1 MAISGA
7 ELIARALKQE
17 GVKKIF
23 AYPGGAAMD
32 LFDALYETEDYDI
45 ILPRHEQGLAH
56 AADGYARATGD
67 VGVCLTTS
75 GPGATNLVTG
85 IATAY
90 FDSVPLVCLTGQVAT
105 HLIGNDAFQEVDFV
119 GITRGITKYTTT
131 VQRREDLATEL
142 KKAFIVAR
150 TGRPGPVVVD
160 IPKNI
165 QTALGSSDYPETL
178 QIKGYRPNK
187 NTHMGQV
194 KRAISLLQEAS
205 RPLLLIG
212 GGVRISQA
220 EEELLD
226 FVERS
231 RIPVVTTMMGKGCLD
246 TKHPY
251 YIGNIGMHGLYAA
264 NWAVNR
270 CDLLL
275 SIGCRFSDR
284 ILGKEGTF
292 AARATIVHIDI
303 DPASISRN
311 LEVDIPI
318 VGDARDALKKINDR
332 LDSVPD
338 WSTWYEQIVERKVA
352 QPITMGEPDQLTPEN
367 IIKALNEVFEGST
380 RFTTDVGQNQLWASQ
395 YLELSPERTMFCSG
409 GLGTMGYG
417 LPAAIGTQLA
427 DPDSHVICIT
437 GDGGFQM
444 NIQELTTAVM
454 EKLPVVICLLN
465 NAFLGNVRQW
475 QTLFYQ
481 RRYAW
486 TMLGSDGQLPEDIQD
501 IAQHPV
507 TQQQYLPDFMK
518 VTQAFGLEGRRIT
531 QYEELR
537 PALEWAKSRKESP
550 TLLEF
555 LIKPEANV
563 YPMTVPGQPIDI
575 MMFKEEED
583 EV

>member
-1 MAISGA
+1 MVISGA
-7 ELIARALKQE
+7 ELIAKALKQE

-32 LFDALYETEDYDI
+32 LFDALYETKDYDI
-45 ILPRHEQGLAH
+45 VLPRHEQGLAH
-56 AADGYARATGD
+56 AADGYARTTGE

-90 FDSVPLVCLTGQVAT
+90 FDSVPLVCITGQVAT

-142 KKAFIVAR
+142 KKAFVVAR

-160 IPKNI
+160 IPKDI
-165 QTALGSSDYPETL
+165 QTTLGSPDYPETL
-178 QIKGYRPNK
+178 HIKGYRPNS
-187 NTHMGQV
+187 NTHVGQV
-194 KRAISLLQEAS
+194 KRAISLMQEAA

-212 GGVRISQA
+212 GGVKIAQA
-220 EEELLD
+220 EEELLE

-231 RIPVVTTMMGKGCLD
+231 HIPVVTTMMGKGSID

-284 ILGKEGTF
+284 ILGKDGTF

-311 LEVDIPI
+311 LDVDVPI
-318 VGDARDALKKINDR
+318 VGDARDALEKINER
-332 LDSVPD
+332 LEGIPD
-338 WSTWYEQIVERKVA
+338 WSTWYEQIIERKVD
-352 QPITMGEPDQLTPEN
+352 QPITMHEPDHLTPEN
-367 IIKALNEVFEGST
+367 IIKALNGVFDGPT

-395 YLELSPERTMFCSG
+395 YLELNPKRTMFCSG

-417 LPAAIGTQLA
+417 LPAAIGVNLA
-427 DPDSHVICIT
+427 DKDSQVICIT

-454 EKLPVVICLLN
+454 EKLPIIICLFN

-486 TMLGSDGQLPEDIQD
+486 TKLGLDEQMPEDIQD
-501 IAQHPV
+501 VAQHPV
-507 TQQQYLPDFMK
+507 SQEKYLPDFMK
-518 VTQAFGLEGRRIT
+518 VTQAFGLEGRRISHLD
-531 QYEELR
+531 ELI
-537 PALEWAKSRKESP
+537 PALEWAKSRSEGP

-555 LIKPEANV
+555 LIKPESNV

-575 MMFKEEED
+575 MMFKEEAD
-583 EV
+583 EI